1 MLNSSVESN
10 KSSDRTITMKKL
22 IIIFFVI
29 LVVIISCKKYEE
41 NPLINLKTKTNRI
54 EGTYFIAKY
63 EVNGIDSTSVL
74 NTTIPSIVI
83 REKVGRNHV
92 KQILGGFC
100 YGSWAFEDHKKEMQ
114 INIDDRI
121 EYYVGPFVN
130 RVENRWRITKLTDR
144 ELHLNA
150 TINNISYIVHL
161 HEH

>member
-1 MLNSSVESN
+1 
-10 KSSDRTITMKKL
+10 MKKL

-41 NPLINLKTKTNRI
+41 NPLINLKTKTTRI

-74 NTTIPSIVI
+74 NTIIPSIAI
-83 REKVGRNHV
+83 RDKVGRDPI
-92 KQILGGFC
+92 KAIMGGFC
-100 YGSWAFEDHKKEMQ
+100 YGSWAFEDHKKELL
-114 INIDDRI
+114 INIDERAQ
-121 EYYVGPFVN
+121 YFVGPFVN
-130 RVENRWRITKLTDR
+130 RSENRWRITKLTDR